1 MSKYPPLDVER
12 ITREL
17 YSPFP
22 ADIPIRIKNWT
33 SIYKP
38 EAKIMSKFMDKLL
51 KRKREKIVPYEEIRD
66 SLQTFDIINCVP
78 SGGLLG
84 WLWALIG
91 HTAMVYV
98 CKATS
103 QVMVYESTQ
112 TGRGDN
118 KSGVQLRP
126 MREWVENYKG
136 KIYISQT
143 EIIGD
148 TLRCIAEDRCGC
160 HIRKY
165 RGTAYPNLKKAKGLW
180 FVINS
185 AIDLPFDTGLENPDV
200 DFWFFCTHLIGD
212 VFRWCLLISDAY
224 KLNPAELE
232 PDDTRKNFY
241 GVSKF
246 EKSMR
251 PSVSSKVE
259 IRIK

>member
-1 MSKYPPLDVER
+1 
-12 ITREL
+12 
-17 YSPFP
+17 
-22 ADIPIRIKNWT
+22 
-33 SIYKP
+33 
-38 EAKIMSKFMDKLL
+38 MSKFLDKLMR
-51 KRKREKIVPYEEIRD
+51 RKAEKITPYDEYRETA
-66 SLQTFDIINCVP
+66 QTFDIINCVP

-98 CKATS
+98 CKATD

-112 TGRGDN
+112 TGRGDG

-143 EIIGD
+143 EID
-148 TLRCIAEDRCGC
+148 NFPQRVAAETRCSQ

-165 RGTAYPNLKKAKGLW
+165 RGTAYPDLKKAKGLW
-180 FVINS
+180 FTIN
-185 AIDLPFDTGLENPDV
+185 AAVDLPFDNSLENPDV

-212 VFRWCLLISDAY
+212 VFRWCRLTVG
-224 KLNPAELE
+224 KRFNPAELE
-232 PDDTRKNFY
+232 PDDTRKKLSYIISNFEVY
-241 GVSKF
+241 FRSGA
-246 EKSMR
+246 
-251 PSVSSKVE
+251 SSKQE